1 MLYLFF
7 IFIYMFDI
15 AAKIKEK
22 NTDAIALLYSR
33 YGKKLYG
40 YSVSKWK
47 LSEDDSW
54 EIVYKTMY
62 KVIKVIDDY
71 KFENENKFI
80 SFLFKIFINYLRNH
94 YRDIKDKQLE
104 TVELMETHEKLAGDR
119 NENQENAAK
128 LSPLMKCL
136 QKVLH
141 VLEDW
146 QRIILL
152 MRAQDY
158 SYEDI
163 SKYVSRPVEQLK
175 VYHMRLKKVV
185 EEKTNE
191 CINKPAQ

>member
-1 MLYLFF
+1 M
-7 IFIYMFDI
+7 YMFDI
-15 AAKIKEK
+15 ASKIKEK
-22 NTDAIALLYSR
+22 NTDAVALLYSR

-54 EIVYKTMY
+54 ELVYKTLF
-62 KVIKVIDDY
+62 KVIKVLDDY
-71 KFENENKFI
+71 KFEDENKFI

-94 YRDIKDKQLE
+94 YRDTKDKQLE
-104 TVELMETHEKLAGDR
+104 TVELSETHEKLAGDR
-119 NENQENAAK
+119 NEQQEGPVK
-128 LSPLMKCL
+128 LSPLMECL

-141 VLEDW
+141 VMEDW

-163 SKYVSRPVEQLK
+163 AKYVSRPAGQLK

-185 EEKTNE
+185 TEKTNE
-191 CINKPAQ
+191 CINKSKQ

>member
-1 MLYLFF
+1 
-7 IFIYMFDI
+7 MFDI

-22 NTDAIALLYSR
+22 DADAIALLYSR

-54 EIVYKTMY
+54 EIVYKTLY
-62 KVIKVIDDY
+62 KVIKVIDEY
-71 KFENENKFI
+71 TFENENKFVG
-80 SFLFKIFINYLRNH
+80 FLFKIFINYLRNH
-94 YRDIKDKQLE
+94 YRDAKGRTLE
-104 TVELMETHEKLAGDR
+104 TVELLQAHEKLAGDR
-119 NENQENAAK
+119 NEKEDTAAK
-128 LSPLMKCL
+128 LSPMMKCL

-141 VLEDW
+141 VMEDW

-163 SKYVSRPVEQLK
+163 AKYVSRPAGQLK
-175 VYHMRLKKVV
+175 VYHMRLKKIVT
-185 EEKTNE
+185 EKTND
-191 CINKPAQ
+191 CINKGE